1 MQCIFELGHQPHIS
15 TAEVLAVLKRAK
27 IKYKIIDTKNDYF
40 ILDVTSTE
48 EKIEKLSQDFG
59 GIIQVGVQ
67 IEGTEFPQQIISKYL
82 QTKETGKINFSISPT
97 NSKLAIAIKKE
108 LKALGK
114 SVRYVETKNTASI
127 LHNKLIESKS
137 HFTVFQN
144 NVYKT
149 IYIQDIEG
157 FTERDYYRP
166 VTDNVSGM
174 LPPKLSRTM
183 INLSESDKDT
193 VILDPFCGSGTVL
206 NEALS
211 LGFKNIVGSDIS
223 QKAIEDTEK
232 NIAWMIE
239 KNDLKN
245 VKTNIFVAKTTELTN
260 QLKPQSIG
268 LIVAEPY
275 MGKPLHGR
283 ESNIVLEQQ
292 AKELAELYLDSFKT
306 FYKILKADGTIIFII
321 PKFKFGNVWVDVRC
335 LGEIKNLGFEIM
347 NFENGERSLLY
358 HRPTQFVGREIWK
371 FKKVN

>member
-1 MQCIFELGHQPHIS
+1 MKYLFELGHQPHIS
-15 TAEVLAVLKRAK
+15 TAEVLAVLKHAQ
-27 IKYKIIDTKNDYF
+27 IEYKEIENKNDFF
-40 ILDVTSTE
+40 ILDVIATE
-48 EKIEKLSQDFG
+48 EEIEELSKKFG
-59 GIIQVGVQ
+59 AIIQVGIQ
-67 IEGTEFPQQIISKYL
+67 IESEGYPQNIIVEYLSKR
-82 QTKETGKINFSISPT
+82 ETGKINFSISPT

-183 INLSESDKDT
+183 INLSESDKDIA
-193 VILDPFCGSGTVL
+193 ILDPFCGSGTVL

-211 LGFKNIVGSDIS
+211 LGFKNVVGSDLS
-223 QKAIEDTEK
+223 PKAIEDTEK
-232 NIAWMIE
+232 NVTWMIE
-239 KNDLKN
+239 KNNLKN
-245 VKTNIFVAKTTELTN
+245 VKTNIFVAQTTELSDH
-260 QLKPQSIG
+260 LKPQSIG

-292 AKELAELYLDSFKT
+292 AKELAELYIDSFRVFHKV
-306 FYKILKADGTIIFII
+306 LKADGTIIFII
-321 PKFKFGNVWVDVRC
+321 PKFKFGNVWIAVRC
-335 LGEIKNLGFEIM
+335 LDEIKNLGFEIT

-371 FKKVN
+371 FKKIN

>member
-1 MQCIFELGHQPHIS
+1 
-15 TAEVLAVLKRAK
+15 
-27 IKYKIIDTKNDYF
+27 
-40 ILDVTSTE
+40 
-48 EKIEKLSQDFG
+48 
-59 GIIQVGVQ
+59 
-67 IEGTEFPQQIISKYL
+67 
-82 QTKETGKINFSISPT
+82 
-97 NSKLAIAIKKE
+97 

>member
-1 MQCIFELGHQPHIS
+1 MKYLFELGHQPHIS
-15 TAEVLAVLKRAK
+15 TAEVLAVLKHAK
-27 IKYKIIDTKNDYF
+27 IEYKEIENKNDFF
-40 ILDVTSTE
+40 ILDVIATE
-48 EKIEKLSQDFG
+48 EEIEELSKKFG
-59 GIIQVGVQ
+59 AIIQVGIQ
-67 IEGTEFPQQIISKYL
+67 IESEGYPQNIIVEYLSKR
-82 QTKETGKINFSISPT
+82 ETGKINFSISPT

-183 INLSESDKDT
+183 INLSESDKDIA
-193 VILDPFCGSGTVL
+193 ILDPFCGSGTVL

-211 LGFKNIVGSDIS
+211 LGFKNVVGSDLS
-223 QKAIEDTEK
+223 PKAIEDTEK
-232 NIAWMIE
+232 NVTWMIE
-239 KNDLKN
+239 KNNLKN
-245 VKTNIFVAKTTELTN
+245 VKTNIFVAQTTELSDH
-260 QLKPQSIG
+260 LKPQSIG

-292 AKELAELYLDSFKT
+292 AKELAELYIDSFRVFHKV
-306 FYKILKADGTIIFII
+306 LKADGTIIFII
-321 PKFKFGNVWVDVRC
+321 PKFKFGNVWIAVRC
-335 LGEIKNLGFEIM
+335 LDEIKNLGFEIT

-358 HRPTQFVGREIWK
+358 HRPAQFVGREIWK
-371 FKKVN
+371 FKKIN

>member
-1 MQCIFELGHQPHIS
+1 MKYLFELGHQPHIS
-15 TAEVLAVLKRAK
+15 TAEVLAVLKHAQ
-27 IKYKIIDTKNDYF
+27 IEYKEIENKNDFF
-40 ILDVTSTE
+40 ILDVIATE
-48 EKIEKLSQDFG
+48 EEIEELSKKFG
-59 GIIQVGVQ
+59 AIIQVGIQ
-67 IEGTEFPQQIISKYL
+67 IESEGYPQNIIVEYLSKR
-82 QTKETGKINFSISPT
+82 ETGKINFSISPT

-183 INLSESDKDT
+183 INLSESDKDIA
-193 VILDPFCGSGTVL
+193 ILDPFCGSGTVL

-211 LGFKNIVGSDIS
+211 LGFKNVVGSDLS
-223 QKAIEDTEK
+223 PKAIEDTEK
-232 NIAWMIE
+232 NVTWMIE
-239 KNDLKN
+239 KNNLKN
-245 VKTNIFVAKTTELTN
+245 VKTNIFVAQTTELSDH
-260 QLKPQSIG
+260 LKPQSIG

-292 AKELAELYLDSFKT
+292 AKELAELYIDSFRVFHKV
-306 FYKILKADGTIIFII
+306 LKADGTIIFII
-321 PKFKFGNVWVDVRC
+321 PKFKFGNVWIAVRC
-335 LGEIKNLGFEIM
+335 LDEIKKIGFEIT

-358 HRPTQFVGREIWK
+358 HRPAQFVGREIWK
-371 FKKVN
+371 FKKIN

>member
-1 MQCIFELGHQPHIS
+1 MKYLFELGHQPHIS
-15 TAEVLAVLKRAK
+15 TAEVLAVLKHAQ
-27 IKYKIIDTKNDYF
+27 IEYKEIENKNDFF
-40 ILDVTSTE
+40 ILDVIATE
-48 EKIEKLSQDFG
+48 EEIEELSKKFG
-59 GIIQVGVQ
+59 AIIQVGIQ
-67 IEGTEFPQQIISKYL
+67 IESEGYPQNIIVEYLSKR
-82 QTKETGKINFSISPT
+82 ETGKINFSISPT

-183 INLSESDKDT
+183 INLSESDKDIA
-193 VILDPFCGSGTVL
+193 ILDPFCGSGTVL

-211 LGFKNIVGSDIS
+211 LGFKNVVGSDLS
-223 QKAIEDTEK
+223 PKAIEDTEK
-232 NIAWMIE
+232 NVTWMIE
-239 KNDLKN
+239 KNNLKN
-245 VKTNIFVAKTTELTN
+245 VKTNIFVAQTTELSDH
-260 QLKPQSIG
+260 LKPQSIG

-292 AKELAELYLDSFKT
+292 AKELAALYIDSFLVFHKV
-306 FYKILKADGTIIFII
+306 LKADGTIIFII
-321 PKFKFGNVWVDVRC
+321 PKFKFGNVWIAVRC
-335 LGEIKNLGFEIM
+335 LDEIKKIGFEIT

-358 HRPTQFVGREIWK
+358 HRPAQFVGREIWK
-371 FKKVN
+371 FKKIN

>member
-1 MQCIFELGHQPHIS
+1 MKYLFELGHQPHIS
-15 TAEVLAVLKRAK
+15 TAEVLAVLKHAQ
-27 IKYKIIDTKNDYF
+27 IEYKEIENKNDFF
-40 ILDVTSTE
+40 ILDVIATE
-48 EKIEKLSQDFG
+48 EEIEELSKKFG
-59 GIIQVGVQ
+59 AIIQVGIQ
-67 IEGTEFPQQIISKYL
+67 IESEGYPQNIIVEYLSKR
-82 QTKETGKINFSISPT
+82 ETGKINFSISPT

-183 INLSESDKDT
+183 INLSESDKDIA
-193 VILDPFCGSGTVL
+193 ILDPFCGSGTVL

-211 LGFKNIVGSDIS
+211 LGFKNVVGSDLS
-223 QKAIEDTEK
+223 PKAIEDTEK
-232 NIAWMIE
+232 NVTWMIE
-239 KNDLKN
+239 KNNLKN
-245 VKTNIFVAKTTELTN
+245 VKTNIFVAQTTELSDH
-260 QLKPQSIG
+260 LKPQSIG

-292 AKELAELYLDSFKT
+292 AKELAALYIDSFLVFHKV
-306 FYKILKADGTIIFII
+306 LKADGTIIFII
-321 PKFKFGNVWVDVRC
+321 PKFKFGNVWIAVRC
-335 LGEIKNLGFEIM
+335 LDEIKNLGFEIT

-358 HRPTQFVGREIWK
+358 HRPAQFVGREIWK
-371 FKKVN
+371 FKKIN

>member
-1 MQCIFELGHQPHIS
+1 MKYLFELGHQPHIS
-15 TAEVLAVLKRAK
+15 TAEVLAVLKHAQ
-27 IKYKIIDTKNDYF
+27 IEYKEIENKNDFF
-40 ILDVTSTE
+40 ILDVIATE
-48 EKIEKLSQDFG
+48 EEIEELSKKFG
-59 GIIQVGVQ
+59 AIIQVGIQ
-67 IEGTEFPQQIISKYL
+67 IESEGYPQNIIVEYLSKR
-82 QTKETGKINFSISPT
+82 ETGKINFSISPT

-183 INLSESDKDT
+183 INLSESDKDIA
-193 VILDPFCGSGTVL
+193 ILDPFCGSGTVL

-211 LGFKNIVGSDIS
+211 LGFKNVVGSDLS
-223 QKAIEDTEK
+223 PKAIEDTEK
-232 NIAWMIE
+232 NVTWMIE
-239 KNDLKN
+239 KNNLKN
-245 VKTNIFVAKTTELTN
+245 VKTNIFVAQTTELSDH
-260 QLKPQSIG
+260 LKPQSIG

-292 AKELAELYLDSFKT
+292 AKELAALYIDSFLVFHKV
-306 FYKILKADGTIIFII
+306 LKADGTIIFII
-321 PKFKFGNVWVDVRC
+321 PKFKFGNVWIAVRC
-335 LGEIKNLGFEIM
+335 LDEIKNLGFEIT

-358 HRPTQFVGREIWK
+358 HRPAQFVGREI
-371 FKKVN
+371 